1 MNNNENINFN
11 DENVSNGKKGVSS
24 GIVILLSIIII
35 AIVAPISW
43 MLGAKYSD
51 LENKKEEN
59 KVVEKENQEKDEL
72 EEDNAENADEK
83 MIKKIYDENI
93 PAYVGSFHKDV
104 YVNEKVTIDNL
115 DSEMALIFTF
125 SKIDFKEGDIFPFEN
140 EDGSLMCEEEEGG
153 CEFEALIDDWY
164 GFYPEVLQKK
174 AVELFGKK
182 IKDDSFEVGPGAGV
196 SYENGKYFYSYGGG
210 TTDYWDSYRKML
222 DYQIEEETL
231 TITDEAIFFYATA
244 LMDDNYSSLEK
255 YEVSVFNYTD
265 GTGVVDSFETE
276 NPDNINLE
284 KKYKNKTKKF
294 KHTFKK
300 NESGNWYWISTEPVK

>member
-1 MNNNENINFN
+1 MRGVNNVKIRKFL
-11 DENVSNGKKGVSS
+11 VVMLLA
-24 GIVILLSIIII
+24 ILLCGCSN
-35 AIVAPISW
+35 
-43 MLGAKYSD
+43 SD
-51 LENKKEEN
+51 LPKPEVSEGVRGDLGIDKN
-59 KVVEKENQEKDEL
+59 
-72 EEDNAENADEK
+72 
-83 MIKKIYDENI
+83 
-93 PAYVGSFHKDV
+93 
-104 YVNEKVTIDNL
+104 VNEKTIDQYLLGNL
-115 DSEMALIFTF
+115 IENSLIVYG
-125 SKIDFKEGDIFPFEN
+125 K
-140 EDGSLMCEEEEGG
+140 GSME
-153 CEFEALIDDWY
+153 II
-164 GFYPEVLQKK
+164 K
-174 AVELFGKK
+174 FGKK

-276 NPDNINLE
+276 NPDDINLE